1 MRGVLDLAAEKSG
14 WGKTT
19 LPKGTGMGVAFHYS
33 HLGYFA
39 EVVQATVSKAGAI
52 KVDKV
57 WCAGD
62 VGSQIINT
70 LHAENQT
77 QGGVLDGL
85 AEVLSQVIT
94 IEKGKVVQTNFGAT
108 DTTFS
113 LMRIRQ
119 ACPVEVHFLKT
130 NNPPSGLGE
139 PMLPPAAAALVN
151 AVYAATGKRV
161 RQMPLSKTDLKW
173 A

>member
-1 MRGVLDLAAEKSG
+1 M
-14 WGKTT
+14 
-19 LPKGTGMGVAFHYS
+19 
-33 HLGYFA
+33 
-39 EVVQATVSKAGAI
+39 
-52 KVDKV
+52 
-57 WCAGD
+57 
-62 VGSQIINT
+62 
-70 LHAENQT
+70 
-77 QGGVLDGL
+77 
-85 AEVLSQVIT
+85 LSQEIT